1 MGKLF
6 ESSSYV
12 VEMAEQLFSDAGL
25 ENFITL
31 NVISTT
37 KGKEIIKVI
46 KASPETEFLTK
57 KDDMITLV
65 IYEEAFEQFEEEQ
78 QRKIMESYIS
88 CISYD
93 SEKEKILIDKSE
105 LNMINRMRHKYDNSI
120 LDILESA
127 SEAIKQ
133 LDEKVK
139 EKKK

>member
-6 ESSSYV
+6 VSSSYV

-78 QRKIMESYIS
+78 QRKIMES
-88 CISYD
+88 
-93 SEKEKILIDKSE
+93 
-105 LNMINRMRHKYDNSI
+105 
-120 LDILESA
+120 
-127 SEAIKQ
+127 
-133 LDEKVK
+133 
-139 EKKK
+139 